1 MNKLDNYALFR
12 GKGGS
17 EAEQKEA
24 SKIFKEDVGY
34 EIKEGVC
41 GRYSTDLEFEGIEGK
56 WNSVLFSY
64 NEKCPRIKVAD
75 YYGNF

>member
-1 MNKLDNYALFR
+1 MSKLDNHAVYH
-12 GKGGS
+12 GKGGY
-17 EAEQKEA
+17 EGQRDQANKV
-24 SKIFKEDVGY
+24 FKVGVGY
-34 EIKEGVC
+34 EIKSGVC
-41 GRYSTDLEFEGIEGK
+41 GRCSTDLEFEGVEGK